1 MEPKELTLLDLLTH
15 LRRRGHGILWL
26 ALGAGVLVYGASL
39 LLPPRYESRALARLD
54 LQPPPSVEASTG
66 QAQTHLASLVGA
78 LQVAGMEWRFP
89 DGERVGR
96 LARLE
101 WKDGDQTLSF
111 RVAGSTPKAAQERAA
126 WLLGESERYLR
137 EKIWEVYRSLAQAE
151 LAKAKENLEAL
162 RKGLGAT
169 PPKAL
174 SAGGS
179 ALAPY
184 LEAQGVSPPVARAQ
198 DPAATY
204 LALRRAELWAQM
216 AQIQAEADR
225 LERLVREDGALGRF
239 LAVSVLVPPTLPEKP
254 LSPRPL
260 AYGVLAALGAFL
272 LGLLW
277 VLLAA
282 TLGEETPSRPLRGG
296 GGGPEEGG

>member
-1 MEPKELTLLDLLTH
+1 MEPKDLTLLDLLTH
-15 LRRRGHGILWL
+15 LLRRGRGILLL

-54 LQPPPSVEASTG
+54 LQPPPRMETPLD
-66 QAQTHLASLVGA
+66 QTQTQTYLAPLATA
-78 LQVAGMEWRFP
+78 LQTAAMEWRFP
-89 DGERVGR
+89 DGERVDR
-96 LARLE
+96 FARLE

-126 WLLGESERYLR
+126 WLLKESQRFLR
-137 EKIWEVYRSLAQAE
+137 ERLWEVYRALGQAE
-151 LAKAKENLEAL
+151 LAKAKENLETL
-162 RKGLGAT
+162 RKGLEAAS
-169 PPKAL
+169 PKAL
-174 SAGGS
+174 SAGGP

-204 LALRRAELWAQM
+204 LALRRAELWARM
-216 AQIQAEADR
+216 AQLQAEADR
-225 LERLVREDGALGRF
+225 LERLLREDGALERF
-239 LAVSVLVPPTLPEKP
+239 LAVSVLVPPTLPERP

-260 AYGVLAALGAFL
+260 AYGIQAALGALL

-277 VLLAA
+277 VFLAA
-282 TLGEETPSRPLRGG
+282 VLSGEGARPAGG
-296 GGGPEEGG
+296 DA

>member
-1 MEPKELTLLDLLTH
+1 MEPKDLTLLDLLTH
-15 LRRRGHGILWL
+15 LRRRGRGILLL

-54 LQPPPSVEASTG
+54 LQPPPRMETPLD
-66 QAQTHLASLVGA
+66 QTQTQTYLAPLAIA
-78 LQVAGMEWRFP
+78 LQTAAMEWRFP
-89 DGERVGR
+89 DGGRVDR
-96 LARLE
+96 FARLE

-111 RVAGSTPKAAQERAA
+111 RVSGSTPKVAQERAA
-126 WLLGESERYLR
+126 WLLKESQRYLR
-137 EKIWEVYRSLAQAE
+137 ERLWEVYRALGHAE
-151 LAKAKENLEAL
+151 LAKAKENLETL
-162 RKGLGAT
+162 RKGLEAA

-204 LALRRAELWAQM
+204 LALRRAELWARM
-216 AQIQAEADR
+216 AQLQAEADR
-225 LERLVREDGALGRF
+225 LERLLREDGALERF
-239 LAVSVLVPPTLPEKP
+239 LVMSVLVLPTLPERP

-260 AYGVLAALGAFL
+260 AYGILAALGALL

-277 VLLAA
+277 VFLAA
-282 TLGEETPSRPLRGG
+282 VLS
-296 GGGPEEGG
+296 EEGARPAGGDA